1 MLELREEQAPD
12 LGPHDIAVNVEATP
26 IHTGDLK
33 NIAGEKL
40 MLRHVRDG
48 TNLRVSLPQ
57 VPGIEGVGRVAAVG
71 SAVARHVIGARVF
84 LPRQCG
90 SWRQQVVADEAAMLP
105 APEGDP
111 LQLCLMVNA
120 FTADLALRD
129 LAPLQRGDWFLQN
142 AANSNVGRALIRLA
156 RGRGIR
162 TVNVVRRPELI
173 DELLELGADVVLL
186 DGPGLAARA
195 QAAVG
200 YAPLPI
206 ALDGLAGD
214 AAGRLAECLT
224 DGGTLANCG
233 TMTGEP
239 VAIPSWILLYRRIRV
254 LGYYAGYNMQ
264 SRSPPQQAAIILEL
278 ADLIAHGTIHTPI
291 AATYSL
297 ERWREAVAHA
307 ERSGAERAGKVIFTP
322 CKDMTAFRRVPP
334 RGAACGG

>member
-1 MLELREEQAPD
+1 LKLLRHSRFGAPQAVLELFDEPATE

-40 MLRHVRDG
+40 MLRHVEDG
-48 TNLRVSLPQ
+48 SNLRVSLPQ
-57 VPGIEGVGRVAAVG
+57 VPGIEGVGRVVAVG
-71 SAVARHVIGARVF
+71 SAVTQHAIGARVY

-90 SWRQQVVADEAAMLP
+90 SWRQQIVADEARMLP

-129 LAPLQRGDWFLQN
+129 LAPLQRGEWFLQN

-156 RGRGIR
+156 RVRGIR

-173 DELLELGADVVLL
+173 DELLELGADVVLM
-186 DGPGLAARA
+186 DGPDLAACV

-200 YAPLPI
+200 HAPLPI

-224 DGGTLANCG
+224 EGGTLANCG
-233 TMTGEP
+233 TMTGAP
-239 VAIPSWILLYRRIRV
+239 VAVPSWILLYRRIRV
-254 LGYYAGYNMQ
+254 RGYYAGYHMR
-264 SRSPPQQAAIILEL
+264 SRSLPQQAALILEL
-278 ADLIAHGTIHTPI
+278 ADRIADGTIKTPI

-297 ERWREAVAHA
+297 EQWREAVAHA
-307 ERSGAERAGKVIFTP
+307 ERSGAERDGKVIFTP
-322 CKDMTAFRRVPP
+322 
-334 RGAACGG
+334 